1 MPDCDTDDHAF
12 NQRSARRRMFTYEV
26 HHIFES
32 HSLHR
37 TEHLQAL
44 NFRYQRR
51 ALALHEPCRLLQ
63 RRIVLHRGIRRGL
76 HEQHRLAEALEQRR
90 VVQEGGTNNIQL
102 AGEVDVVLDEN
113 AGFLW
118 IYWSVYAQPVTSINN
133 D

>member
-1 MPDCDTDDHAF
+1 
-12 NQRSARRRMFTYEV
+12 MFTYEV

-90 VVQEGGTNNIQL
+90 VVQEGGANNIQL
-102 AGEVDVVLDEN
+102 ARELDVVRDKY
-113 AGFLW
+113 ARFLRSSQ
-118 IYWSVYAQPVTSINN
+118 SVYAQPITSINN